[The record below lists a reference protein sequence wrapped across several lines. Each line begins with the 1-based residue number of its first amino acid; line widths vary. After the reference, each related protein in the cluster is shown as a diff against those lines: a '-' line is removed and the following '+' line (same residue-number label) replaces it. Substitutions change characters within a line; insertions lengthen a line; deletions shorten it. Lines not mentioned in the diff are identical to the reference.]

1 MSGIYNYDEKNVWT
15 FVRVENDTLVT
26 GYRQTNGWARTRTVY
41 FAMSFSQPITQY
53 GHAKYDKT
61 PIKAFGENLMKV
73 KTFLKWLV
81 KKFVPTLILKL
92 RKINHY

>member
-1 MSGIYNYDEKNVWT
+1 MTEKNVWT

-61 PIKAFGENLMKV
+61 PYKGFWRKFDESKNFPEMAGEKV
-73 KTFLKWLV
+73 RAY
-81 KKFVPTLILKL
+81 FVLKL